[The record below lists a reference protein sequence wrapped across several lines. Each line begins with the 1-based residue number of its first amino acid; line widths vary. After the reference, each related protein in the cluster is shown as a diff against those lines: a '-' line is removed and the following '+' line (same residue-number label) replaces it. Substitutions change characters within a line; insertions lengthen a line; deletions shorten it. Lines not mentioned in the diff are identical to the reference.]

1 MGLWKAYTRML
12 NLYPTITASV
22 STAILMG
29 TGDVIA
35 QKVIEEKKCLD
46 KERTGRFILLGAF
59 YFGPCC
65 SKWYRYLD
73 QLVPRMR
80 VPKPYAGLVKTT
92 LDQGLFAPVILFGF
106 MNFVGILRREDI
118 TFRWLDIKA
127 NYPDILVNNYKFW
140 PIIQLFNFYVV
151 PLQHRLMVVNLAAL
165 CWNTYLSWRT
175 NQNIPEARVKEL
187 LPDVDVGYWAESHHR
202 DNDGT
207 YWVKK

>member
-1 MGLWKAYTRML
+1 MDWSKYHKLLISFAAL
-12 NLYPTITASV
+12 AFSNHTI
-22 STAILMG
+22 G
-29 TGDVIA
+29 HCEPGVIY
-35 QKVIEEKKCLD
+35 
-46 KERTGRFILLGAF
+46 FPLLSSSF
-59 YFGPCC
+59 T
-65 SKWYRYLD
+65 
-73 QLVPRMR
+73 Q
-80 VPKPYAGLVKTT
+80 T

>member
-1 MGLWKAYTRML
+1 
-12 NLYPTITASV
+12 
-22 STAILMG
+22 
-29 TGDVIA
+29 
-35 QKVIEEKKCLD
+35 
-46 KERTGRFILLGAF
+46 
-59 YFGPCC
+59 
-65 SKWYRYLD
+65 
-73 QLVPRMR
+73 
-80 VPKPYAGLVKTT
+80 
-92 LDQGLFAPVILFGF
+92 
-106 MNFVGILRREDI
+106 MNFVGVLRQEEI
-118 TFRWLDIKA
+118 TFRWIDIKA
-127 NYPDILVNNYKFW
+127 NYADILVNNYKFW